1 MSKFKYSQFPSK
13 RPQRPPRNP
22 RPRRT
27 RLLLSAGGLDIYPG
41 DDYQEVVQKASDLG
55 LSLLPD
61 ERV

>member
-27 RLLLSAGGLDIYPG
+27 RLLLRAGGIDIYPG
-41 DDYQEVVQKASDLG
+41 EDYQEIVQKASDLG
-55 LSLLPD
+55 LPLLPG
-61 ERV
+61 EIV